1 MSHRS
6 KVVWS
11 EGLFLRPQHF
21 QQQDRYVERFF
32 HLRSAALRSHG
43 WGFSELRLDRDL
55 LKLGKVAISSAKGVF
70 PDGTPFS
77 MPDDDELPAPVEIDE
92 NTRDRIVYLCLPVQ
106 QPEAQEIDLAG
117 SEDLLARYDCRE
129 LEVRDVTSRTAGT
142 SPMQVGSLKTR
153 LLLESDDQS
162 EYVRIPT
169 AHVVEAKVDK
179 QVSLQDQFIPT
190 VSTVK
195 ASAVL
200 DAFVNEFLGL
210 LHQRGE
216 ALGGRVAATG
226 RGGAAEIADFLLL
239 QVVNRLEPLLKH
251 LAAETNVHP
260 EDFYRIC
267 AMAAGEFA
275 TFTYPSKR
283 APDFP
288 PYKHEELRASFDP
301 VIGSIRESLSAVL
314 EQTATPIPLKKKK
327 YGISVAMVADK
338 SLLAEANFVLAVNAD
353 LPAEVVRT
361 QYPAQVKIGSV
372 EKIRELVNLSLPGIQ
387 LTPLPVAPR
396 QIPYHSGFAYF
407 QLDRNNEFWGQLAQS
422 GGIAVHVAGEFPGLQ
437 MELWAIKD

>member
-6 KVVWS
+6 KVIWS

-21 QQQDRYVERFF
+21 QQQDRYVERYFQ
-32 HLRSAALRSHG
+32 LRGAALRSHG

-55 LKLGKVAISSAKGVF
+55 LKLGKVAISSARGVF

-129 LEVRDVTSRTAGT
+129 LEVRDVTSRSAGT
-142 SPMQVGSLKTR
+142 APMQVGSLKTK
-153 LLLESDDQS
+153 LLLESDDQT

-179 QVSLQDQFIPT
+179 QVMLQERFVPSVCNI
-190 VSTVK
+190 
-195 ASAVL
+195 SAAQVL
-200 DAFVNEFLGL
+200 DSFSNEFLGL
-210 LHQRGE
+210 VHQRGE
-216 ALGGRVAATG
+216 ALAGRVAATG

-239 QVVNRLEPLLKH
+239 QVVNRLQPLLTH
-251 LAAETNVHP
+251 IAAEDNVHP
-260 EDFYRIC
+260 EDFYRVC
-267 AMAAGEFA
+267 AAAAGELA
-275 TFTYPSKR
+275 TFTHANKR

-288 PYKHEELRASFDP
+288 PYRHDELRASFEP
-301 VIGSIRESLSAVL
+301 VFTAIRESLSAVL
-314 EQTATPIPLKKKK
+314 ETTATPIELKQKK
-327 YGISVAMVADK
+327 YGISVGVVADK
-338 SLLAEANFVLAVNAD
+338 SLFRDAYFVLAVNAD
-353 LPAEVVRT
+353 LPAEVIRS

-407 QLDRNNEFWGQLAQS
+407 QLDRNNELWAQLAQS

-437 MELWAIKD
+437 MELWAIKE

>member
-6 KVVWS
+6 KVIWS

-21 QQQDRYVERFF
+21 QQQDRYVERYFQ
-32 HLRSAALRSHG
+32 LRSAALRAYG

-55 LKLGKVAISSAKGVF
+55 LKLGKVAISSARGVF

-92 NTRDRIVYLCLPVQ
+92 SVRDRIIYMCLPVQ
-106 QPEAQEIDLAG
+106 QPEAQEIDLEG

-129 LEVRDVTSRTAGT
+129 LEVRDVTSRSAGA

-179 QVSLQDQFIPT
+179 QVVLQDAFIPS
-190 VSTVK
+190 VCNVK

-216 ALGGRVAATG
+216 ALAGRVAATG

-239 QVVNRLEPLLKH
+239 QVVNRLQPLVNH
-251 LAAETNVHP
+251 VAAENQLHP
-260 EDFYRIC
+260 EDFYRVC
-267 AMAAGEFA
+267 LMAAGEFA
-275 TFTYPSKR
+275 TFTHPSKR
-283 APDFP
+283 SPDLP
-288 PYKHEELRASFDP
+288 PYKHDDLRASFDP
-301 VIGSIRESLSAVL
+301 VIGAIREALSAVL
-314 EQTATPIPLKKKK
+314 EQTATPVPLKKKK
-327 YGISVAMVADK
+327 YGISVAQVADRNLIK
-338 SLLAEANFVLAVNAD
+338 DANFVLAVNAD
-353 LPAEVVRT
+353 LPAEALRS
-361 QYPAQVKIGSV
+361 QFPAQIKIGSV

-387 LTPLPVAPR
+387 ITALPVAPR

-407 QLDRNNEFWGQLAQS
+407 ELDKSNELWAQLAES

-437 MELWAIKD
+437 MELWAIKE